1 MTRTLHQNYLM
12 VTDLET
18 SIAFYR
24 DALGLDP
31 RDVTSGRAKFATGE
45 CSLVLEEDFDDAVLE
60 EFGLEPPRDDRGSGV
75 ILVLEV
81 EELEAV
87 AEDLRAF
94 GAEILT
100 GPRTVEWGRELLLVA
115 DPDEYV
121 IEVSR
126 PTE

>member
-12 VTDLET
+12 VTDLEA

-24 DALGLDP
+24 DALGLEP

-60 EFGLEPPRDDRGSGV
+60 EFGLEAPGDDRGAGV
-75 ILVLEV
+75 ILVVEVADLER
-81 EELEAV
+81 V
-87 AEDLRAF
+87 ADDLRAWD
-94 GAEILT
+94 AEILT
-100 GPRTVEWGRELLLVA
+100 GPREVEWGRELLLVT
-115 DPDEYV
+115 DPDGYL

-126 PTE
+126 PIE